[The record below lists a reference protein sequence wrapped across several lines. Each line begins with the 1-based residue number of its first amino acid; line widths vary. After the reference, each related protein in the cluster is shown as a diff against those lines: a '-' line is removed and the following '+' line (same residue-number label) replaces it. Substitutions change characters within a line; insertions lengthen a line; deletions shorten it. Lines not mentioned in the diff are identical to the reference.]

1 LSEPV
6 NAGIGLKV
14 GDAASLIAAGPVK
27 LPPNT
32 YLNVPPAV
40 AGASAGPGSDGPAN
54 DRGSGAG
61 EAAKPALAPGS
72 SAPGSAGETKA
83 QVRDLIAARD
93 TAPPMPQATK
103 ITRPVDG
110 RFNVV
115 VMGSSPADSFPE
127 IAGVLSGKIVYTV
140 YLGINRSRDWILQ
153 YCLPKSTASGTGKL
167 DAPYPYLMF
176 HPIFS
181 LESDGD
187 YLFVHGLITDS
198 GAVEQLEVVGDA
210 VVANKELLLS
220 TIRHWG
226 FRPATRGGT
235 PTAVEM
241 LLIIPRPER

>member
-1 LSEPV
+1 MEPPKPLSEPL
-6 NAGIGLKV
+6 NAGIGLKE
-14 GDAASLIAAGPVK
+14 GDAASLITAGPVK

-32 YLNVPPAV
+32 YLSVPPAV
-40 AGASAGPGSDGPAN
+40 AGASAGPGSDAP
-54 DRGSGAG
+54 
-61 EAAKPALAPGS
+61 AKPAAATGS
-72 SAPGSAGETKA
+72 SSPGGAAETRPQA
-83 QVRDLIAARD
+83 RDLTALRD

-103 ITRPVDG
+103 LTRPVDG

-153 YCLPKSTASGTGKL
+153 YCLPKSVATGAGKL

-176 HPIFS
+176 HPRFS

-187 YLFVHGLITDS
+187 YLFVHGMITDT

-210 VVANKELLLS
+210 VVANKELFLS
-220 TIRHWG
+220 AIRHWG
-226 FRPATRGGT
+226 FRPATRGGN